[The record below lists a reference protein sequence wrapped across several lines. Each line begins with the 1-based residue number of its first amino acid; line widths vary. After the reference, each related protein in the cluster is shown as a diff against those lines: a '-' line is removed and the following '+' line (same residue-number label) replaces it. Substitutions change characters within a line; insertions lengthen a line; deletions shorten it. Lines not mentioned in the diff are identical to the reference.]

1 MADDEPEE
9 VVAAEEEPATEEVA
23 EVEIEMSVL
32 DALKEVR
39 IIRRRREITA
49 CNYILSSTSFEHET
63 SNMFHNV
70 AIGFA
75 KGYDPWRI
83 KEGIARMC
91 QGLGSP
97 FGTIVLLGQRL

>member
-39 IIRRRREITA
+39 IIRRRREITE
-49 CNYILSSTSFEHET
+49 CNYIVSSPSFEHET

-91 QGLGSP
+91 QGLGSS